1 MKNLKDLKDD
11 IFILKMSEYV
21 YAHLQR
27 MRGCERKGE
36 MVRRIVG
43 KCLKK
48 FYGSYSLGKRNK
60 QEPKVWNR
68 RSTSY
73 FEDNSIKIFP
83 SVKSQSDLLIA

>member
-27 MRGCERKGE
+27 MRVCERKGE

-43 KCLKK
+43 KCL
-48 FYGSYSLGKRNK
+48 
-60 QEPKVWNR
+60 
-68 RSTSY
+68 
-73 FEDNSIKIFP
+73 
-83 SVKSQSDLLIA
+83 